1 MYRPEKYKK
10 DDKSFIIS
18 FIKENPFA
26 TVVMNGNRLMATHLP
41 VLIKGDE
48 HEWQLYTHL
57 ANHNEQVSLIKDG
70 AEALVIFH
78 GPHSYI
84 SSSWYKEKDIS
95 TWDYTAVHVNAKV
108 KLQTRQE
115 LEQSLEDL
123 VRNFEKQQKSPLFYK
138 DIPKP
143 MLEEHLPLITGFW
156 LQPTI
161 VEGVAKLHQSY
172 PKHDVEAVVEN
183 LNSSGNCIKE
193 ELGKA
198 IKSENKIS

>member
-10 DDKSFIIS
+10 DDKKFVFSFIR
-18 FIKENPFA
+18 ENPFA
-26 TVVMNGNRLMATHLP
+26 TVIMNGNRLMATHLP
-41 VLIKGDE
+41 VLIEGNE
-48 HEWQLYTHL
+48 AEWQLYSHL
-57 ANHNEQVSLIKDG
+57 ANHNEQAALVKDG
-70 AEALVIFH
+70 SEALIIFH

-95 TWDYTAVHVNAKV
+95 TWDYTAVHVNAQV
-108 KLQTRQE
+108 KLQTREE
-115 LEQSLEDL
+115 LENSLENL
-123 VRNFEKQQKSPLFYK
+123 VKQFEKEQDSPLYYG

-143 MLEEHLPLITGFW
+143 MLDEHLPLITGFW
-156 LQPTI
+156 LQPVK

-183 LNSSGNCIKE
+183 LNSSGNCMKE

-198 IKSENKIS
+198 IKNENKIR

>member
-10 DDKSFIIS
+10 DDKKFVFSFIR
-18 FIKENPFA
+18 ENPFA

-41 VLIKGDE
+41 VLIEGNE
-48 HEWQLYTHL
+48 AEWQLYSHL
-57 ANHNEQVSLIKDG
+57 ANHNEQAALVKDG
-70 AEALVIFH
+70 AEALIIFH

-108 KLQTRQE
+108 KLQTREE
-115 LEQSLEDL
+115 LENSLENL
-123 VRNFEKQQKSPLFYK
+123 VKQFEKEQESPLYYN

-143 MLEEHLPLITGFW
+143 MLDEHLPLITGFW
-156 LQPTI
+156 LQPVK

-183 LNSSGNCIKE
+183 LNSSGNCMKE

-198 IKSENKIS
+198 IKNENKIS